1 MIRGRVTDIIECFTR
16 DGDYMLLTN
25 FEFFGC
31 FETERKTLRRPAEH
45 HLPNLTPLWP
55 NGNFGAYRSNF
66 VTVGILKR
74 DVNVAVRFHFCVN
87 DAARER
93 IPFFLRGHSSQFH
106 IRRKPFPCVNLRW
119 CHRLNR
125 GLIRWK
131 RRQIGLGNPPIFP
144 VKAPTLAGDAKIT
157 FSPMI

>member
-1 MIRGRVTDIIECFTR
+1 MIGGRVGNIIKRFAGN
-16 DGDYMLLTN
+16 GDDMLLAN
-25 FEFFGC
+25 FERVRGLDI
-31 FETERKTLRRPAEH
+31 EWKRLRRPAEH

-93 IPFFLRGHSSQFH
+93 IPFFLRGHSSFCVARQFH
-106 IRRKPFPCVNLRW
+106 IQSPALPIRKSA
-119 CHRLNR
+119 R
-125 GLIRWK
+125 G
-131 RRQIGLGNPPIFP
+131 
-144 VKAPTLAGDAKIT
+144 
-157 FSPMI
+157 